1 MKAPPVFKT
10 RKQPTASNNHCRIL
24 HPNQKQDK
32 DTNPSFNRLDSQVL
46 KNIPPHISLP
56 IRGEENSPFPTGI
69 QALFTPN
76 KKPIQTPGTTL
87 PTEDGNQKEER
98 IQP

>member
-1 MKAPPVFKT
+1 MKVPPVYKT
-10 RKQPTASNNHCRIL
+10 RHQPTARNNQCRIL

-32 DTNPSFNRLDSQVL
+32 DTNPSFNRLDSQVP
-46 KNIPPHISLP
+46 KNIPPHTSLS
-56 IRGEENSPFPTGI
+56 IREEGNSPFPTRT
-69 QALFTPN
+69 QARFTPN

-87 PTEDGNQKEER
+87 PTEDRNQKEER